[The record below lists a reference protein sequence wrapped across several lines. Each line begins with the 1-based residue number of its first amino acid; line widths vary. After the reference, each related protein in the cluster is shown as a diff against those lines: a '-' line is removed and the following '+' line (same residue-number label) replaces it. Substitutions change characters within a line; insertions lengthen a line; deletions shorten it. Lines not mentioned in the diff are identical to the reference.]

1 MIIWIDRSKCDKLLY
16 FNLNSIILRL
26 TFRYIYNQKPKYP
39 AIFLIDLFFF
49 YFYLEDYFIV
59 VVVVSYLDYV
69 LMLLIKGFT
78 LCGSGLFLGGLF
90 LIFSDG
96 FNMCVYL
103 LDYLTVYCYC
113 V

>member
-1 MIIWIDRSKCDKLLY
+1 ML
-16 FNLNSIILRL
+16 L

-59 VVVVSYLDYV
+59 VVAVTYLVYV
-69 LMLLIKGFT
+69 LMLPIKGLT
-78 LCGSGLFLGGLF
+78 LCDGGGLFLGGLF